1 MKHGT
6 IHPHL
11 KQAEETNMSKAKRK
25 KFVKVAEFRVNRV
38 LGYFRLIGNLS
49 NKNNYSYTDDD
60 VWKIRTALQNKLD
73 ETMELL
79 EDRVQRTETFKLEVD
94 DNEAE

>member
-1 MKHGT
+1 
-6 IHPHL
+6 
-11 KQAEETNMSKAKRK
+11 MSEVKRK
-25 KFVKVAEFRVNRV
+25 KFVKVAELRVNRV
-38 LGYFRLIGNLS
+38 LGYFRLIGKLS
-49 NKNNYSYTDDD
+49 NKNNYSYSDED

-73 ETMELL
+73 ETMERL

>member
-1 MKHGT
+1 
-6 IHPHL
+6 
-11 KQAEETNMSKAKRK
+11 MSEVKRK
-25 KFVKVAEFRVNRV
+25 KFVKVAELRVNRV
-38 LGYFRLIGNLS
+38 LKHLRLIGNLS

-73 ETMELL
+73 ETMELF

>member
-1 MKHGT
+1 
-6 IHPHL
+6 
-11 KQAEETNMSKAKRK
+11 MSEVKRK
-25 KFVKVAEFRVNRV
+25 KFVKVAELRVNRV
-38 LGYFRLIGNLS
+38 LGYFRLIGKLS
-49 NKNNYSYTDDD
+49 NKNNYSYIDDD

-73 ETMELL
+73 ETMELF